1 MKFNLYYL
9 FVLIFVLQK
18 EWLCLNCQTQR
29 AMSGQ
34 LGDMPPPAMASPKK
48 QPSAPAPAPSSTPAP
63 AAVDSKPV
71 VEAADPTPA
80 APDAKV
86 VPEAIPEPDHNA
98 PLSVSTPP
106 PDCTPQETPQPEDQK
121 EPLAAEPVSEPV
133 IHPEQEAQISES
145 VAESIPAVDQ
155 QQNSSEKIAEGHPVL
170 EAEPSDA
177 DQQTQSS
184 PVSEIAAVEQQES
197 SSGKAAEDPPNSETE
212 PSNAEQQA
220 QGSTVSEQQ
229 SSSKIATEDLSLP
242 AESETQN
249 LLTNTGLDNKAVPAE
264 AETEPNP
271 PIIQN
276 EAAAPLTDNEKV
288 EPTREKP
295 PEVTTDPIEPKPDL
309 IAEAASQEV
318 PPQPDPVSTATNGKD
333 EKIAEVEQSEKP
345 QIDEPQTTATGQIP
359 SDTVDTNV
367 NVEQTD
373 TATKVEAESV
383 APDVKN
389 DVTAEIKVEPEP
401 NIETPVS
408 KEGAPPPP
416 AEAVE
421 NVTPADDAEVPKTKE
436 TQQELKPEPA
446 KCVESE
452 SSPEVSD
459 NKHPVSASVEE
470 SQTNKEENKPVE
482 KEEETV
488 PIGPED
494 KSPPVA
500 PVQGETSSLE
510 KAKEE
515 STVENKVVEKVSIEE
530 EMAKERISER
540 AGLETSVEMKTIKDT
555 AEEKNVE
562 KEAVEKG
569 TIEERAIEEAGT
581 ENKLSNTKGFEGE
594 EVQNNAAAERS
605 IEVKADE
612 GKALEG
618 EATEQKTVE
627 KANDQKPLEEEVIK
641 AESSPAPSSAETE
654 NICPVID
661 KKESE
666 TTTTELPPPVA
677 EEIPKDETHKEI
689 EPATKQEPSPAEESL
704 VKTVSL
710 SEETEKPM
718 VEAESEAKQE
728 EKQTPI
734 DTMLK
739 ADDKSENAVVTSE
752 EKVDGKESV
761 PSVEKES
768 GVTSEAPV
776 GDKDIEEK
784 LIRDET
790 EAGSKKSN
798 IAAEDQCEIERETSA
813 LTGSDGEQLE
823 KVPEHN
829 VLIKEEEENV
839 KKEVES
845 QPVAGNIQEPISVS
859 EMSTVCDKDGAAQ
872 FDVENNSISKKEE
885 VLETAFENG
894 GVSVSVASV
903 PVAEPEIPVSVV
915 SEQDKGPKEENT
927 NVEETK
933 EANAEPLGK
942 PSDEDTVAEVTIVFS
957 TSGGRLYYY
966 LFRFISAIIK
976 KRDTEINE
984 GIWRL
989 MEKAKL
995 YILPYL
1001 RMFS

>member
-1 MKFNLYYL
+1 
-9 FVLIFVLQK
+9 
-18 EWLCLNCQTQR
+18 
-29 AMSGQ
+29 MSGQ

-98 PLSVSTPP
+98 PLSLSTPP
-106 PDCTPQETPQPEDQK
+106 PDCTPQETPQPEEQK
-121 EPLAAEPVSEPV
+121 EPLAAEPESEPV
-133 IHPEQEAQISES
+133 IHSEQEAQISES

-155 QQNSSEKIAEGHPVL
+155 QQNSSEKIAEGHPVH

-197 SSGKAAEDPPNSETE
+197 SSEKAAEDPPNSETE
-212 PSNAEQQA
+212 PSNVEQPA

-229 SSSKIATEDLSLP
+229 SSSQTATEDLSLP

-249 LLTNTGLDNKAVPAE
+249 LLTNTGLDNTAVPAE

-276 EAAAPLTDNEKV
+276 EAAAPLTDSEKV

-309 IAEAASQEV
+309 IAEAALQEV
-318 PPQPDPVSTATNGKD
+318 PPQPDPVFTATSGKE

-345 QIDEPQTTATGQIP
+345 QIDEPQTTATDQIP
-359 SDTVDTNV
+359 SDTVDTTV

-373 TATKVEAESV
+373 TATKLEAESV

-401 NIETPVS
+401 NTETLVS
-408 KEGAPPPP
+408 KEGTPPPP

-436 TQQELKPEPA
+436 THQELKPEPA

-452 SSPEVSD
+452 SSPEVSE

-470 SQTNKEENKPVE
+470 SQTNKEEEIVPV
-482 KEEETV
+482 
-488 PIGPED
+488 GPED
-494 KSPPVA
+494 KSLPVA
-500 PVQGETSSLE
+500 PVQGETRSLE

-515 STVENKVVEKVSIEE
+515 STVENKVVERISIEE
-530 EMAKERISER
+530 EMAKEKIPER

-654 NICPVID
+654 NVCPVID

-666 TTTTELPPPVA
+666 TTTTELPPTVA

-689 EPATKQEPSPAEESL
+689 EPATKQGTSPAEESL
-704 VKTVSL
+704 LKTVSL

-734 DTMLK
+734 DTLLK

-776 GDKDIEEK
+776 ADKDIEEK

-798 IAAEDQCEIERETSA
+798 TATEDQCEIERETSA

-839 KKEVES
+839 VKKEVES

-859 EMSTVCDKDGAAQ
+859 EMSTDCDKDGAAQ
-872 FDVENNSISKKEE
+872 FDVEKNSISKKEE
-885 VLETAFENG
+885 MSETAFENG
-894 GVSVSVASV
+894 GVSESVVDV

-915 SEQDKGPKEENT
+915 SEKDKGPKEENT

-933 EANAEPLGK
+933 EAKAEPLGK
-942 PSDEDTVAEVTIVFS
+942 PSDEDTVAEVTVVFS

-966 LFRFISAIIK
+966 LCRFISAIIK
-976 KRDTEINE
+976 KRDSEIN
-984 GIWRL
+984 GCIWRL
-989 MEKAKL
+989 KEKAKL
-995 YILPYL
+995 YILPFL
-1001 RMFS
+1001 

>member
-1 MKFNLYYL
+1 
-9 FVLIFVLQK
+9 
-18 EWLCLNCQTQR
+18 
-29 AMSGQ
+29 MSGQ

-48 QPSAPAPAPSSTPAP
+48 QPPSSAPAPAPAPAPSSTPAP
-63 AAVDSKPV
+63 TAVDSKPV

-86 VPEAIPEPDHNA
+86 VPETIPEPDHNA
-98 PLSVSTPP
+98 PLSVSAPP
-106 PDCTPQETPQPEDQK
+106 PDCTAQETPQPEEQK
-121 EPLAAEPVSEPV
+121 EQLVAEAVSEPV

-155 QQNSSEKIAEGHPVL
+155 QQNSSEKIAEGHPVH

-184 PVSEIAAVEQQES
+184 PVSEIPAVEQQES
-197 SSGKAAEDPPNSETE
+197 SPEKAAEDHPNSEAQ
-212 PSNAEQQA
+212 PSNVEQQA
-220 QGSTVSEQQ
+220 QSSAVSEQQ
-229 SSSKIATEDLSLP
+229 NSSQKATEDLSLP

-249 LLTNTGLDNKAVPAE
+249 LLTNTGLDNTALPAE

-271 PIIQN
+271 QIIQN
-276 EAAAPLTDNEKV
+276 EAAAPPTDNEKV

-295 PEVTTDPIEPKPDL
+295 PEVTTDPIEPKPDV

-318 PPQPDPVSTATNGKD
+318 PPQPEPVSTATNVKE

-345 QIDEPQTTATGQIP
+345 QIDESETTVTGQTP
-359 SDTVDTNV
+359 SDTVDTTV
-367 NVEQTD
+367 NVEQTE
-373 TATKVEAESV
+373 TATKLEAESV
-383 APDVKN
+383 APDVKSEVN
-389 DVTAEIKVEPEP
+389 AEIKVDPEP
-401 NIETPVS
+401 NIETSVS

-421 NVTPADDAEVPKTKE
+421 SVTPAEDAEVPKTKE

-452 SSPEVSD
+452 SSPEVSE

-470 SQTNKEENKPVE
+470 SQVNKEENNPVE

-500 PVQGETSSLE
+500 PVEGETKSLE

-515 STVENKVVEKVSIEE
+515 SAVENKVVEKVSIEE
-530 EMAKERISER
+530 ETAKEKIPER
-540 AGLETSVEMKTIKDT
+540 TGLEPSVEMKTIQDT
-555 AEEKNVE
+555 AEEKKVE

-581 ENKLSNTKGFEGE
+581 ENKLSNSKGFEEG
-594 EVQNNAAAERS
+594 EVQNNAAAETS
-605 IEVKADE
+605 IEEKADE

-654 NICPVID
+654 SICPVID
-661 KKESE
+661 KKDSE
-666 TTTTELPPPVA
+666 TTTTELPPTVA

-689 EPATKQEPSPAEESL
+689 EPAAKQEPSPAEESL
-704 VKTVSL
+704 VKTVTL
-710 SEETEKPM
+710 SEKTKETEKSV

-752 EKVDGKESV
+752 EKVSVTESMPSVAKESDI
-761 PSVEKES
+761 
-768 GVTSEAPV
+768 TSEAPV
-776 GDKDIEEK
+776 ASEDIEEK
-784 LIRDET
+784 LIKDET

-798 IAAEDQCEIERETSA
+798 IAAEDQRELERETSA
-813 LTGSDGEQLE
+813 VTGSDGEQLE

-829 VLIKEEEENV
+829 VVIKEEEEKVV
-839 KKEVES
+839 KNEVES

-859 EMSTVCDKDGAAQ
+859 EPSTVCDKDSAAQ

-885 VLETAFENG
+885 VSETAFENG
-894 GVSVSVASV
+894 GVSVSVVAV
-903 PVAEPEIPVSVV
+903 PAAEPEIPVSVV

-927 NVEETK
+927 NVKETK
-933 EANAEPLGK
+933 EAKAEPLGK

-957 TSGGRLYYY
+957 TSGGRLCYY
-966 LFRFISAIIK
+966 LCRFISAIFK
-976 KRDTEINE
+976 KEI
-984 GIWRL
+984 
-989 MEKAKL
+989 
-995 YILPYL
+995 
-1001 RMFS
+1001 